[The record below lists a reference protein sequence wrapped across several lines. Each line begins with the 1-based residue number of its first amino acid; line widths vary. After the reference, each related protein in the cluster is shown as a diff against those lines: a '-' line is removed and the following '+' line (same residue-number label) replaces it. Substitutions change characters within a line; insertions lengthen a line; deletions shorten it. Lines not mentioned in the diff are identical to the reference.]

1 MYKVNLNFHR
11 VIEYIKFLLELGLI
25 EEKSFGNLK
34 TYQITKRGEELLSKL
49 QEVKEFLKTEKDKE
63 ILA

>member
-1 MYKVNLNFHR
+1 
-11 VIEYIKFLLELGLI
+11 LI
-25 EEKSFGNLK
+25 EEKSSGNLK

>member
-1 MYKVNLNFHR
+1 MYKVNLNFYR
-11 VIEYIKFLLELGLI
+11 VTEYIKFLLKLGLI
-25 EEKSFGNLK
+25 EEKSSGNLK